1 MQPQWKRRDLLSCSW
16 KQQKVGK
23 YKADILQVVTTSQ
36 SSSPPFCSL
45 YTCTRTRMY
54 NWAARGVSLS
64 KVIFFVKSRKR
75 SPCVKSMIATDT
87 FYSSEP
93 HSSESWNLNRRNHI
107 TLTVSTA
114 VIIAVDTS
122 NTLFSTRMPLWS
134 WPQKE
139 VQASSQELFCLALV
153 LQWCKAAENPGPY
166 FTVVLCTDLVPTAA
180 ASCKWSSVWKERELV
195 ILCNLC
201 VKPCTFCLFGG
212 LRGLGGSWT
221 CVISVKFCKFWG
233 GWEDIDSYS
242 VYERVC

>member
-1 MQPQWKRRDLLSCSW
+1 
-16 KQQKVGK
+16 
-23 YKADILQVVTTSQ
+23 
-36 SSSPPFCSL
+36 
-45 YTCTRTRMY
+45 
-54 NWAARGVSLS
+54 
-64 KVIFFVKSRKR
+64 
-75 SPCVKSMIATDT
+75 MIATDT

-180 ASCKWSSVWKERELV
+180 ALCKQSSVWKERELV

-221 CVISVKFCKFWG
+221 CVISVKFCKFCLFLCG
-233 GWEDIDSYS
+233 TEAAGRTLTAILFMNECAKDCNLNACANFEDCFWKQECPFHHDFHIWMDALPFLFMPL
-242 VYERVC
+242 